1 MNWERSFGWS
11 GLILLIALLGCN
23 PKSAHVNHEDLE
35 SELRRGIGGEP
46 ASLDPGRAVDTFS
59 YEVIRDLYEG
69 LATESPDGKIQPGVA
84 VSWSVNATGTQY
96 TFQLRHDAKWSN
108 GTNIRAQNFVDA
120 WRRVVTPKYGSPV
133 ADLLRPISHAAA
145 IIAGRLPP
153 TALGVSAARDDLL
166 VVELEQPAP
175 YFLQLLTHSATFP
188 IYSEAAA
195 TVHTGQNWVS
205 NGPYV
210 LVNWIPGAS
219 LTLERN
225 SHYWDRRS
233 VRIKKIQYFFVPD
246 ENSEFRQYRAGELD
260 ITQTV
265 PSSALPLSSKTI
277 F

>member
-1 MNWERSFGWS
+1 MPRAVKLNWERSFGWS

-188 IYSEAAA
+188 IYSEASCYC
-195 TVHTGQNWVS
+195 HTWTELGVKWPICTCQLDSRRQLN
-205 NGPYV
+205 
-210 LVNWIPGAS
+210 ARKK
-219 LTLERN
+219 LTLLG
-225 SHYWDRRS
+225 S
-233 VRIKKIQYFFVPD
+233 KKRTNQKNPILLCT
-246 ENSEFRQYRAGELD
+246 G
-260 ITQTV
+260 
-265 PSSALPLSSKTI
+265 
-277 F
+277 